1 MESDQSATGGC
12 MRLGL
17 IGAGGFGAHTADLV
31 REIDGIE
38 LVGVADVNVESAER
52 VAASHGIPHWAD
64 HVALLRECHCDA
76 VAVVTPHNA
85 HRDIVI
91 DAARAGHHVFCE
103 KAMAITVA
111 DCHDMI
117 EACAAAGVKLMV
129 GHKRRLRPAY
139 REIKRVLDSGRFGR
153 MLAVN
158 VAGFFGRRITGFW
171 SRRTECGG
179 LLYWA
184 GVHDIDTLRH
194 LFGEVSRVF
203 AVTGPKVHPEV
214 SDQEDSIAVT
224 LEFAS
229 GMIGTLQVSTYFPM
243 ADYHTSFA
251 FQIVGEHGGIAYD
264 RQRRTITAQIG
275 DEAPTEIALQPYN
288 DQYTPNED
296 AKVAY
301 LLEWSSF
308 ADWVLH
314 DAPPVLTGEDGLRC
328 VEILQAAYI
337 SADTGS
343 PVDLPLDRHERRPF
357 E

>member
-1 MESDQSATGGC
+1 

-17 IGAGGFGAHTADLV
+17 IGAGGFGAHTAKLL
-31 REIDGIE
+31 REIDSIE
-38 LVGVADVNVESAER
+38 LVGVADVNLEAAER
-52 VAASHGIPHWAD
+52 VATTHGVPYWAD
-64 HVALLRECHCDA
+64 HVALLSECPCDA
-76 VAVVTPHNA
+76 VAVVTQHNA

-91 DAARAGHHVFCE
+91 DAARAGRHVFCE

-139 REIKRVLDSGRFGR
+139 QEIKRVLDSGRFGR

-171 SRRTECGG
+171 GRRAECGG

-184 GVHDIDTLRH
+184 GVHDVDTLRH

-203 AVTGPKVHPEV
+203 ADTAPKVHPEV
-214 SDQEDSIAVT
+214 SDQEDGIAVT
-224 LEFAS
+224 LEFMN
-229 GMIGTLQVSTYFPM
+229 GMVGTLQVSTYFPM
-243 ADYHTSFA
+243 AGYHTSFG

-264 RQRRTITAQIG
+264 RQRRTITAQIENE
-275 DEAPTEIALQPYN
+275 DPTEIALRPY
-288 DQYTPNED
+288 DDHYTPNED
-296 AKVAY
+296 ALVAY
-301 LLEWSSF
+301 NREWSSF

-314 DAPPVLTGEDGLRC
+314 DETPVLTGEDGLRC

-337 SADTGS
+337 SAETGG
-343 PVDLPLDRHERRPF
+343 PVDLPLDRYERRPF
-357 E
+357 G